1 VNYPALQDSDLI
13 RLIADR
19 RDDDALSALYD
30 RYSRLVYSV
39 ALQLLGDPGRAEEVT
54 LDVFTRVWE
63 KSGIYDSARA
73 KVQTWIVSMA
83 RNRAIDLL
91 RRADARLDDY
101 SVDLADVAYRLEAD
115 SDTPEQAVVKG
126 LQASRVRA
134 ALTELPDEQQR
145 VVLLAYYRGYTQRQ
159 IAEELG
165 LPLGT
170 VKTRVRLAMEKLRVL
185 LAEEQTDPEPG

>member
-1 VNYPALQDSDLI
+1 VNYPALQDSELI

-19 RDDDALSALYD
+19 RDDNALSALYD
-30 RYSRLVYSV
+30 RYTRLVYSV
-39 ALQLLGDPGRAEEVT
+39 ALQVVGDPGQAEEVT

-63 KSGIYDSARA
+63 KADTYDSARA
-73 KVQTWIVSMA
+73 KIQTWIVSMT

-91 RRADARLDDY
+91 RRADARLDAH
-101 SVDLADVAYRLEAD
+101 SVDLADVTYQLEAN

-126 LQASRVRA
+126 LQAGRVRA
-134 ALTELPDEQQR
+134 ALAEIPGEQRQ
-145 VVLLAYYRGYTQRQ
+145 VVLLAYYQGYTQRQ
-159 IAEELG
+159 IAEELN

-185 LAEEQTDPEPG
+185 LVEEQTDPEPG

>member
-1 VNYPALQDSDLI
+1 VNYPALQDSELI

-39 ALQLLGDPGRAEEVT
+39 ALQLSGEQDLAEEVA
-54 LDVFTRVWE
+54 LDLFTRVWE
-63 KSGIYDSARA
+63 KAATYDPARA
-73 KVQTWIVSMA
+73 KVQTWLVSMA

-91 RRADARLDDY
+91 RRTDARPDAH
-101 SVDLADVAYRLEAD
+101 SIDLADVAYRLEAN

-134 ALTELPDEQQR
+134 ALAGLPNEQQQ
-145 VVLLAYYRGYTQRQ
+145 VILLAYYRGYTQRQ
-159 IAEELG
+159 IAEALG

>member
-1 VNYPALQDSDLI
+1 MNYPALQDSDLI